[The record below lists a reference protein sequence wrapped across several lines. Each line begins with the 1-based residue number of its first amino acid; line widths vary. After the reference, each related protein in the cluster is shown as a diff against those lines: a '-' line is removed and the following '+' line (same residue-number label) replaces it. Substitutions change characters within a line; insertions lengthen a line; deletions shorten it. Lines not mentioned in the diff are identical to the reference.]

1 MLENRLIKKRLS
13 IGIFDSPFF
22 SILFLLYFACIR
34 KLLPHRSLGNKQE
47 SQYKLSSPYAQVYLC
62 LDLQPE
68 INRMKFILINST
80 ETIFVDHYF
89 YVGLNPQERRLQKI
103 KLIFQNYN
111 MSYIH
116 KVGKWAVLTWLVNL
130 ASIFLHNWISCI

>member
-1 MLENRLIKKRLS
+1 MDFVNHNSLNFARKPAHKETTVHMNLRQS
-13 IGIFDSPFF
+13 IF

-116 KVGKWAVLTWLVNL
+116 KVRK
-130 ASIFLHNWISCI
+130 